1 MHDMVHV
8 TLWSSFLPLCPT
20 PQGVLRG
27 IYLSPGGAKSHSPL
41 SRFREV
47 LFGLLGALPSSP
59 SEADSRGGTGGAVL
73 DGVVVRDVPAFLQV
87 RFFLV
92 TFFCRRA
99 WIRRIGTIM
108 GRCDIE
114 PVLHPCHLLNG

>member
-1 MHDMVHV
+1 MHDMAHV
-8 TLWSSFLPLCPT
+8 TLWSSSLPLCAT

-73 DGVVVRDVPAFLQV
+73 DGVVVSDVPAFLQV
-87 RFFLV
+87 RFFLA
-92 TFFCRRA
+92 TLFCRA
-99 WIRRIGTIM
+99 WISCRIGTIM
-108 GRCDIE
+108 SRCD
-114 PVLHPCHLLNG
+114 L